1 MNKINYTELCSKYK
15 ETFCG
20 GCDVN
25 QYCRDKI
32 ILSVDFINFDE
43 YIREFNIK
51 DTNGNRL
58 ASCDL
63 IYFNENEKI
72 ANYIEHKHY
81 TWIFEHKL
89 NTFDE
94 ILIEILEK
102 INHSVIE
109 FSKIKKDI
117 KRHKFFLLFGKY
129 VTENV
134 NKIFLK
140 KQNKFPPAF
149 FKKHFR
155 NKILSNEQTTNGFV
169 EVNKIKV
176 PIYVQECEEFELKC
190 G

>member
-32 ILSVDFINFDE
+32 ILSVDF
-43 YIREFNIK
+43 
-51 DTNGNRL
+51 
-58 ASCDL
+58 
-63 IYFNENEKI
+63 YFNENEKI